1 MKQHSLFMMVIG
13 LPLALNLACGGKSD
27 DSAADDDTEDTT
39 DTVDTTDTDDD
50 TAVEDTDVEVVGD
63 AKVRVVHLSPDAP
76 GVDLYVNGETA
87 GVDGVTFP
95 AGSGYLVVP
104 AAEYTFEVAPA
115 GTTHDDVVPVGLT
128 ATLEADKSYTAIA
141 HGYLD
146 SANGSNGFAI
156 TPFVDNTESITDGN
170 FRVHVIHA
178 AAADA
183 FAQVDIWNLTDPNNP
198 SPLIENFDY
207 GADVETELPT
217 GVAFV
222 LGVDVNDDQVAD
234 AEFNIPDSL
243 TGYVGLY
250 AVNDTAGTPFL
261 FAHLEDGATVQINAN

>member
-1 MKQHSLFMMVIG
+1 M
-13 LPLALNLACGGKSD
+13 
-27 DSAADDDTEDTT
+27 
-39 DTVDTTDTDDD
+39 DTTDTDDD
-50 TAVEDTDVEVVGD
+50 TAVEDTDHEVVGD
-63 AKVRVVHLSPDAP
+63 ASTVVHLSPDAP

-128 ATLEADKSYTAIA
+128 ATLETDKSYTAIA

-183 FAQVDIWNLTDPNNP
+183 FAQVDIWNLTDPNNHLLLSRTLTMVRMSKP
-198 SPLIENFDY
+198 NFHWC
-207 GADVETELPT
+207 GLRTWWMSMMTKL
-217 GVAFV
+217 
-222 LGVDVNDDQVAD
+222 LMLNS
-234 AEFNIPDSL
+234 DSN
-243 TGYVGLY
+243 G
-250 AVNDTAGTPFL
+250 
-261 FAHLEDGATVQINAN
+261 